1 MCTAAH
7 PVMGRGPE
15 MPVMSTVVMITV
27 PVGLT
32 LLLVAVSDQ
41 RDEGASGLLVRRRE
55 EHGHAGGAAGPRHPH
70 LSKTDPESSEGSFTH
85 LFNFVTV
92 TIY

>member
-7 PVMGRGPE
+7 PVMGPE

-32 LLLVAVSDQ
+32 LSCWSLFQIKGMKERLDFWCDDVKNMAVLVEQQAHDI
-41 RDEGASGLLVRRRE
+41 L
-55 EHGHAGGAAGPRHPH
+55 
-70 LSKTDPESSEGSFTH
+70 T
-85 LFNFVTV
+85 
-92 TIY
+92 

>member
-1 MCTAAH
+1 
-7 PVMGRGPE
+7 MGNGPE
-15 MPVMSTVVMITV
+15 IIYSSYYCTCWSDSF
-27 PVGLT
+27 
-32 LLLVAVSDQ
+32 LLVAVSDQ